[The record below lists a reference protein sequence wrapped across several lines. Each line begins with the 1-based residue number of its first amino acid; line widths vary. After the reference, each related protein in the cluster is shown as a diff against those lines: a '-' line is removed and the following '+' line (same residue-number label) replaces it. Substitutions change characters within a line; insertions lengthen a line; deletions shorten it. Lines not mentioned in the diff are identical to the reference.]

1 MTTFS
6 SNSSDTFFDDLQ
18 IASNIYNEFQ
28 KVNIVVWRTFQA
40 DHHSSHKKK
49 PLKIM
54 WVTATVLQ
62 LCSIRKQAIFV
73 YVAMQ
78 NTSTPPY
85 YFNII
90 DNKLKQT

>member
-49 PLKIM
+49 
-54 WVTATVLQ
+54 TA
-62 LCSIRKQAIFV
+62 
-73 YVAMQ
+73 
-78 NTSTPPY
+78 
-85 YFNII
+85 
-90 DNKLKQT
+90 